1 MVVFICQ
8 IKHLQP
14 DRKLNKRFFYFY
26 SYADIRIRRDDD
38 HFVQTIRIK
47 KCQSVSDLLEE
58 SRMRLNF
65 KKDDQLSA
73 HKISHDERIADSVRI
88 HKIAR
93 LGTVVIKRREAR
105 AIREDAATGKK
116 HGLASISVKQNGN
129 SNEIRHRSDLPQSET
144 RRRDNTRRAGAKYGS
159 KQNEIRTLNMKL
171 EVHSKFIEGFVYKIV
186 AEECIHVD
194 KRKNNMSTFFS
205 RNEHA
210 EKRSKIRVI
219 PSWSNWQ
226 PQKELPCW
234 GVRINSNNVDKNNPS
249 EFTLHRNKNRETSGI
264 HRVLVKKTYFY
275 QVREFPVNVT
285 INEKAVEEVKK
296 ILEIKTKRGKQQAVK
311 EFNDKY
317 CSFVYSGNFCAGA
330 CLATVAD
337 ACCVKPPNG
346 QDSTN
351 LLKECALEETKYY
364 WSREIQGKRSLSY
377 QFLKSKDPNVTVRVY
392 NRSDPLR
399 IQNMRDLQEA
409 IREVRNWTVFPAN
422 WDDKSYFTPV
432 YKIMQSQAE
441 ANKDEDLRRVSA
453 MFKEYMEGK
462 TAFFIFGSLVGNVC
476 DELQDRV
483 SYSPPNLL

>member
-1 MVVFICQ
+1 MVQKIA
-8 IKHLQP
+8 IKEC
-14 DRKLNKRFFYFY
+14 K
-26 SYADIRIRRDDD
+26 
-38 HFVQTIRIK
+38 
-47 KCQSVSDLLEE
+47 SVSDLLEE
-58 SRMRLNF
+58 SRLRLKF
-65 KKDDQLSA
+65 EKHDQLSA
-73 HKISHDERIADSVRI
+73 HEMPHGERIDGSVRI
-88 HKIAR
+88 RDIAR
-93 LGTVVIKRREAR
+93 RTTIVIKRTETRG
-105 AIREDAATGKK
+105 IHEDAATRKK
-116 HGLASISVKQNGN
+116 HGFASISVQQNGN
-129 SNEIRHRSDLPQSET
+129 CKEIRHRSDLPHSET

-159 KQNEIRTLNMKL
+159 KQDEIYTLNIKL
-171 EVHSKFIEGFVYKIV
+171 EVHSKLIEGFVYKIV
-186 AEECIHVD
+186 AEECTHVD
-194 KRKNNMSTFFS
+194 KIKKNMSTFFS
-205 RNEHA
+205 WNEHE

-234 GVRINSNNVDKNNPS
+234 GVRINNNIDTNSPS

-264 HRVLVKKTYFY
+264 HRVIVRKTYFY
-275 QVREFPVNVT
+275 QVREFRVNVT
-285 INEKAVEEVKK
+285 INKKAVEEVKK

-351 LLKECALEETKYY
+351 LLKKCALEETKYY
-364 WSREIQGKRSLSY
+364 WSRKIQGNRSLGY
-377 QFLKSKDPNVTVRVY
+377 QFLKSKDPSVKVHVH

-399 IQNMRDLQEA
+399 IQNMRHLQEA
-409 IREVRNWTVFPAN
+409 IREVRSWTVFPAN

-453 MFKEYMEGK
+453 IFREYMEGK
-462 TAFFIFGSLVGNVC
+462 TAFLFLVHWWVSSAMNCRIGSAIVL
-476 DELQDRV
+476 
-483 SYSPPNLL
+483 PI